1 MHGPVFLVLACF
13 LATPVAAEVLTGKEA
28 QRLLFSERGHKVLT
42 SNNLTDVQR
51 KIVRGIVPLMAEQ
64 LREPVRYYASI
75 AFSPDDG
82 MVHESLQGA
91 MNHHSYMAS
100 DRAAVKACNALKS
113 RSARDCEVAARVVPK
128 RFRERALTLSI
139 DATVGFKTTYLK
151 AKAPKSF
158 AISTTAGNWGM
169 GTSDREAL
177 KNCELNGA
185 PGDCRVVIR
194 D

>member
-1 MHGPVFLVLACF
+1 MRGFFLLVIALWTAMP
-13 LATPVAAEVLTGKEA
+13 AAAEVLTGKEA
-28 QRLLFSERGHKVLT
+28 KRLLFSERGHKVLT

-51 KIVRGIVPLMAEQ
+51 KIVRGIIPLMAEQ

-82 MVHESLQGA
+82 MVHDSLQAA
-91 MNHHSYMAS
+91 MNYHSFEAS

-113 RSARDCEVAARVVPK
+113 KAARNCEVAARVVPK
-128 RFRERALTLSI
+128 RFKDRALMLSI

-158 AISTTAGNWGM
+158 AISASAGNWGM
-169 GTSDREAL
+169 GADDAQAL
-177 KNCELNGA
+177 KNCEINGT
-185 PGDCRVVIR
+185 PGDCRIVIR